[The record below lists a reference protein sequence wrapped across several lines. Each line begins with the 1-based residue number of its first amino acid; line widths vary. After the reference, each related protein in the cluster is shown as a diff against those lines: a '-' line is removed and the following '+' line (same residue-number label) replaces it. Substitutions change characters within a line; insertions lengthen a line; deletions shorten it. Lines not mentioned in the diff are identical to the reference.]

1 MANYFDHFGKP
12 LLIFISILKNCWVE
26 KYKKKYLTYEIQIN
40 NQMLFFV
47 IHVNM
52 RVASIAE
59 KIHNTCKNDM
69 YSKCLDDLYNENSP
83 EMCVQSYEAIY

>member
-1 MANYFDHFGKP
+1 M
-12 LLIFISILKNCWVE
+12 KNT
-26 KYKKKYLTYEIQIN
+26 KKKYLTYEIQIN

-59 KIHNTCKNDM
+59 KITHVKMICTVSVWTIYKTRIHL
-69 YSKCLDDLYNENSP
+69 KCVYNHMKRFIVDNN
-83 EMCVQSYEAIY
+83 YEIHFN

>member
-1 MANYFDHFGKP
+1 M
-12 LLIFISILKNCWVE
+12 
-26 KYKKKYLTYEIQIN
+26 KYKS
-40 NQMLFFV
+40 MLFFV

-69 YSKCLDDLYNENSP
+69 YSKCLDDLYNENTP
-83 EMCVQSYEAIY
+83 EMCVQSYEAIYCR

>member
-1 MANYFDHFGKP
+1 M
-12 LLIFISILKNCWVE
+12 
-26 KYKKKYLTYEIQIN
+26 KYKSTIKCYFL
-40 NQMLFFV
+40 V

-69 YSKCLDDLYNENSP
+69 YSKCLDDLYNENTP